1 MHSGDFDKR
10 TRSMQAF
17 QILLFGCLLAV
28 NAMAQNANPNNQ
40 SNNQSVV
47 QKIAEREA
55 ELKKLSGRD
64 PEWLDWNR
72 YLELNEKTN
81 LNRDRA
87 LSPEEVEHVRVMGID
102 AVSMRIL
109 KIESLQREIKVL
121 KQPQFAEFLKQGQSL
136 CEDRHRLLA
145 TQPIPP
151 TPALRKLGFD
161 PLSFPKID
169 GSTST
174 QPLAVMI
181 ACRYFDLNSHWSFA
195 PKGNPKEDTGY
206 FDDIELK
213 LAEYSLKPAEKI
225 KSQSRLVGIVDKF
238 LVGNE
243 STHQAYVNILEG
255 TSGFGLLARK
265 PNTEEV
271 ELARKLNVELEVVP
285 CAHDAFVFIV
295 AQDGPVTELSTAQI
309 KAIYTGTAKTWEA
322 VGGSRNAKIYPY
334 RRPKNSGSEELMLEL
349 VMIETPLSE
358 KVSGNLVG
366 RLMSSVF
373 LNLTQNKDGIAYSVR
388 YYEHYMAGS
397 AGTRTIQVDGVA
409 PTEET
414 IANGTY
420 PYIANVYAVIRRE
433 ASPDSGPRKL
443 LQWLLTDE
451 GQAVV
456 KQSGYV
462 PLKSAGTPQFKK

>member
-1 MHSGDFDKR
+1 MHSGDFGKR

-17 QILLFGCLLAV
+17 HSLLFVCLFAL
-28 NAMAQNANPNNQ
+28 NAMAQNANPNDQ
-40 SNNQSVV
+40 SIE
-47 QKIAEREA
+47 QKIAAREA
-55 ELKKLSGRD
+55 ELEKLSGRD
-64 PEWLDWNR
+64 PELQDWNR
-72 YLELNEKTN
+72 YLELKEKTN
-81 LNRDRA
+81 LNWDRP
-87 LSPEEVEHVRVMGID
+87 LTPEEEEHVRVARIE
-102 AVSMRIL
+102 AVSRRL
-109 KIESLQREIKVL
+109 RKIQSLQREVKVL
-121 KQPQFAEFLKQGQSL
+121 KQPQFEEFLKQGQSL

-181 ACRYFDLNSHWSFA
+181 ACRYFDLNSHWSFT
-195 PKGNPKEDTGY
+195 PMENSNEGTGY
-206 FDDIELK
+206 FVDIELK
-213 LAEYSLKPAEKI
+213 LAEYSLKPLEKI
-225 KSQSRLVGIVDKF
+225 KSQSRLVGIVNKF

-243 STHQAYVNILEG
+243 STHQAYVNIIEG

-271 ELARKLNVELEVVP
+271 EIARKLNVELEVVP
-285 CAHDAFVFIV
+285 CARDAFVFIV
-295 AQDGPVTELSTAQI
+295 AQDGPVTKLSNAQI
-309 KAIYTGTAKTWEA
+309 KAIYTGTAKTWDA
-322 VGGSRNAKIYPY
+322 VGGSRNAKIWPY
-334 RRPKNSGSEELMLEL
+334 RRPKNSGSEELMLQL
-349 VMIETPLSE
+349 VMKETPLSE
-358 KVSGNLVG
+358 KVSSDLVG

-397 AGTRTIQVDGVA
+397 AGTRTIKVDGVA
-409 PTEET
+409 PTEEN

-433 ASPDSGPRKL
+433 ATPDSGPRKL
-443 LQWLLTDE
+443 LQWLVTDE

-462 PLKSAGTPQFKK
+462 PLKSAGTRQFNK

>member
-1 MHSGDFDKR
+1 MHSGDFDRR

-17 QILLFGCLLAV
+17 HSLLVVCLFAL
-28 NAMAQNANPNNQ
+28 NAMAQNGNPNNQ
-40 SNNQSVV
+40 SIE
-47 QKIAEREA
+47 QKIAERVA
-55 ELKKLSGRD
+55 ELEKLNGRD
-64 PEWLDWNR
+64 PELQAWNR
-72 YLELNEKTN
+72 YLELKEKTN
-81 LNRDRA
+81 LNWDRP
-87 LSPEEVEHVRVMGID
+87 LTPEEEEHVRVASIE
-102 AVSMRIL
+102 AVSRRL
-109 KIESLQREIKVL
+109 RKIQSLQHEVKVL

-151 TPALRKLGFD
+151 APALRKLGFD

-174 QPLAVMI
+174 QPLAIMI
-181 ACRYFDLNSHWSFA
+181 ACRYFDLNSHWSFT
-195 PKGNPKEDTGY
+195 PMGNSNEGTGY
-206 FDDIELK
+206 FVDIELK
-213 LAEYSLKPAEKI
+213 LAEYSLKPLGKI

-243 STHQAYVNILEG
+243 STHQAYVNIIEG
-255 TSGFGLLARK
+255 TSGFGFLARK

-309 KAIYTGTAKTWEA
+309 KAIYTGTAKTWDA
-322 VGGSRNAKIYPY
+322 VGGSRNAKIWPY
-334 RRPKNSGSEELMLEL
+334 RRPKNSGSEELMLQL
-349 VMIETPLSE
+349 VMIETPMSE
-358 KVSGNLVG
+358 KVSNAWVGNLMG
-366 RLMSSVF
+366 SVF
-373 LNLTQNKDGIAYSVR
+373 LHLTQNKDGIAYSVR

-397 AGTRTIQVDGVA
+397 AGTRTIKVNGVA

-414 IANGTY
+414 IAKGTY

-462 PLKSAGTPQFKK
+462 PLKSASTN

>member
-1 MHSGDFDKR
+1 MYSSEIKTP
-10 TRSMQAF
+10 TRSMPAF
-17 QILLFGCLLAV
+17 HCLLFVSLFAL

-40 SNNQSVV
+40 SVE

-55 ELKKLSGRD
+55 ELEKLTGRD
-64 PEWLDWNR
+64 PKLQDWNR
-72 YLELNEKTN
+72 YLELKEKTN
-81 LNRDRA
+81 LFWDRA
-87 LSPEEVEHVRVMGID
+87 LSPEEEELSRIVGIE
-102 AVSMRIL
+102 AVYMRL
-109 KIESLQREIKVL
+109 GKIESLDRQIKEM

-145 TQPIPP
+145 TQPIPA

-181 ACRYFDLNSHWSFA
+181 ACRHFDLNTQWSFT
-195 PKGNPKEDTGY
+195 PMGIFKEHTSY
-206 FDDIELK
+206 FEDIELK
-213 LAEYSLKPAEKI
+213 LAEYSLRPLGKI

-243 STHQAYVNILEG
+243 STHQAYVNIIEG

-271 ELARKLNVELEVVP
+271 ELASKLNVELEVAP
-285 CAHDAFVFIV
+285 CARDAFVFIV
-295 AQDGPVTELSTAQI
+295 AQDGPVTELSTVQI
-309 KAIYTGTAKTWEA
+309 KAIYTGTAKTWDE

-334 RRPKNSGSEELMLEL
+334 RRPKNSGSEELMLQL
-349 VMIETPLSE
+349 VMNETSLPE
-358 KVSGNLVG
+358 KVSHELVG
-366 RLMSSVF
+366 NLMSSVF
-373 LNLTQNKDGIAYSVR
+373 LRLTQNKDGIAYSVR

-433 ASPDSGPRKL
+433 APPDSAPRKL

-462 PLKSAGTPQFKK
+462 PLKSVGTPQFKN

>member
-1 MHSGDFDKR
+1 MHSGHFDKR

-17 QILLFGCLLAV
+17 QILLFGCLFAV

-40 SNNQSVV
+40 SNNQSIE

-55 ELKKLSGRD
+55 ELEKLNGRD
-64 PEWLDWNR
+64 PELQDWNR
-72 YLELNEKTN
+72 YLESKEKTN
-81 LNRDRA
+81 LNWDRP
-87 LSPEEVEHVRVMGID
+87 LTPEEEEHVRVARIE
-102 AVSMRIL
+102 AVSRRL
-109 KIESLQREIKVL
+109 RKIQSLQREVKVL
-121 KQPQFAEFLKQGQSL
+121 KQPQFEEFLKQGQSL

-151 TPALRKLGFD
+151 TPALRKLEFD

-181 ACRYFDLNSHWSFA
+181 ACRYFDLNSHWSFT
-195 PKGNPKEDTGY
+195 PMENSNEGTGY
-206 FDDIELK
+206 FVDIELK
-213 LAEYSLKPAEKI
+213 LAEYSLKPLEKI
-225 KSQSRLVGIVDKF
+225 ISQSRLVGIVDKF

-243 STHQAYVNILEG
+243 STHQAYLNLLEG

-285 CAHDAFVFIV
+285 CARDAFVFIV

-309 KAIYTGTAKTWEA
+309 KAIYTGTAKSWDT

-334 RRPKNSGSEELMLEL
+334 RRPKNSGSEELMRQL

-358 KVSGNLVG
+358 KVSSDLVG

-397 AGTRTIQVDGVA
+397 AGTRTIKVNGVA

-420 PYIANVYAVIRRE
+420 PYIANVYAVICRE

-462 PLKSAGTPQFKK
+462 PLKSVSTPQFKK